1 MATRSLSVQ
10 SYVTILIGLLVL
22 TLSTVGISFIELPS
36 PWHLACGTAIAA
48 VKGSLVIL
56 FFMHALSSPR
66 VTWCVIIAAI
76 GWLVILFSLTY
87 ADYVTRSTMP
97 FVPGH

>member
-1 MATRSLSVQ
+1 MATKTISVTT
-10 SYVTILIGLLVL
+10 SVVILVILLILTVT
-22 TLSTVGISFIELPS
+22 TVAVSFIDLSS

-48 VKGSLVIL
+48 VKGSLVVL
-56 FFMHALSSPR
+56 FFMHALSSPKI
-66 VTWCVIIAAI
+66 TWCVIIASI

-87 ADYVTRSTMP
+87 ADYVTRSMIP